1 MRAGTWSG
9 AVSTE
14 NARITINGVVV
25 PAHRIAKVSIQSGM
39 RDGHPAAETAGSWC
53 VEASIEW
60 ASPEDVTASAPEPFS
75 GASWLP
81 KAGDSVV
88 IQSGDAATGQ
98 WWVQHRGIVDDTT
111 GELSE
116 GTAVTTTVDTIE
128 ELDSRVSFAALAARM
143 VPLSDNAT
151 SYREIGLQSTFYVDR
166 MLRQAQNE
174 WGWYATPQKTWQTVG
189 SATGMGS
196 LWPEVGNVVSA
207 QRIGDVFS
215 GPSWIRTPYGVSPTT
230 YAATYYLSAATSEV
244 ILSCHVG
251 PGYTGSSDGTI
262 QVVDTD
268 GNGAFIG
275 VDTATDEITYGV
287 MTTGGTTRY
296 RLPRAAATRAAIYFR
311 RDTTTRQT
319 LIVRTDDGRE
329 VTRNPTAT
337 GYPNGWTAD
346 RVWVTSRAVLGWWM
360 VEGAKT
366 AAQRWD
372 TLNSSPT
379 ARVRVGDLQWWKASP
394 DMPWVNPSEWL
405 AEQVDAECA
414 AMWLDE
420 DGSMQ
425 WAGRGVLDAQA
436 VAQTVTTDLDV
447 DSVAWES
454 RRRSMARSVWV
465 QLEDPSVRRLLGGPR
480 QNCWEDG
487 SLDLGPGESETVTV
501 PVPDD
506 EDWLGIDLAPVLLTQ
521 WTQESWLRSGSKY
534 GGTQYTESTS
544 GAPGQTWAAYVDCTM
559 TRRGLRNVDVY
570 YSPWASLASNQ
581 RVKSAIPDLNADNSP
596 PTSLASWHAG
606 RPALRIRS
614 RGLTTWVEDERS
626 LMAGAIGPSRYN
638 HDVGR
643 RVQRVSDSTDPVGDL
658 LSWLR
663 TVVSS
668 TNPTVTGLVLSH
680 DPRRQIGDK
689 VRVQDRHVTGLWI
702 DVLVQ
707 QRDADLDEMTDSISG
722 RVTAW
727 GTVTGLSLH
736 TPAGPTAL
744 TPASNW
750 NREAAT

>member
-14 NARITINGVVV
+14 NARVTINGAVV

-39 RDGHPAAETAGSWC
+39 RDGHPANRGGGQWC
-53 VEASIEW
+53 VTAEIEW

-88 IQSGDAATGQ
+88 IESGDAATGQ

-116 GTAVTTTVDTIE
+116 GTAVTATVDTIE

-174 WGWYATPQKTWQTVG
+174 WGWYATPQKTWQTLG

-230 YAATYYLSAATSEV
+230 YAATYYLSAATPEV

-268 GNGAFIG
+268 GNGCFIG

-287 MTTGGTTRY
+287 MTTGGGPTW
-296 RLPRAAATRAAIYFR
+296 RLPRGTATRAAIFFR
-311 RDTTTRQT
+311 RDTSSSQT

-329 VTRNPTAT
+329 VTRNPTST
-337 GYPNGWTAD
+337 GYPTGWAAD

-360 VEGAKT
+360 VEGAKPT
-366 AAQRWD
+366 AQRWY
-372 TLNSSPT
+372 TLNSTPT
-379 ARVRVGDLQWWKASP
+379 ARVRLGDLQWWRASW
-394 DMPWVNPSEWL
+394 DMPWVSPSEWL

-425 WAGRGVLDAQA
+425 WAGRGVLDAQS

-487 SLDLGPGESETVTV
+487 SLDLGSGESETVTV
-501 PVPDD
+501 TIPDD
-506 EDWLGIDLAPVLLTQ
+506 EDWLGIDLAPVALTE
-521 WTQESWLRSGSKY
+521 WTQESWLRSGSKF
-534 GGTQYTESTS
+534 GGTQYQESTS
-544 GAPGQTWAAYVDCTM
+544 GAPGQTWAIYVDCTM

-570 YSPWASLASNQ
+570 YSPWASLPSDR
-581 RVKSAIPDLNADNSP
+581 RVKSAIPDLNADTAPASA
-596 PTSLASWHAG
+596 LASWHAG

-614 RGLTTWVEDERS
+614 RGLTAWVEDERS

-643 RVQRVSDSTDPVGDL
+643 RVQKVSESTDPVGDL

-707 QRDADLDEMTDSISG
+707 QRDADLDDMTDSITG

-727 GTVTGLSLH
+727 GTVPDLGLLH
-736 TPAGPTAL
+736 PAGPTAL
-744 TPASNW
+744 TPPTNM
-750 NREAAT
+750 NREVA